1 MDFIRSLL
9 LVLIF
14 KCAAGFVL
22 LLGVGL
28 DLDNALFSPAAHLL
42 QNAYVRKTASIRA
55 SLR

>member
-42 QNAYVRKTASIRA
+42 QNAYSIA
-55 SLR
+55 